1 MSFLSIIIPS
11 FNSEKFIAETLDS
24 VCIKTEH
31 QIEVI
36 VVDAASN
43 DNTLNILDKYKE
55 SIDVLISEPDKGQ
68 ANAIQKGFRIAK
80 GKYVTWI
87 NSDDTLNL
95 KKVISNCEFL
105 EKNESYSVIFG
116 DIKIIDE
123 YSRHI
128 ATWTGRKEVGSIIL
142 KPYFS
147 IPQQGTVFR
156 KNVVNHIDIE
166 DLNLH
171 YVFDRFL
178 FVRCLEEYNCYYRS
192 SFLGS
197 FRHHKSSKSIGQIF
211 KWRNDYDKLYDHY
224 ILSEANPI
232 RKLNIKFVKYYFSF
246 IYSAKERNYL
256 ILMYSILNIIF
267 SLPHYKS
274 INNIIYRFFNSYLKK
289 YK

>member
-1 MSFLSIIIPS
+1 MIFLSIIIPS
-11 FNSEKFIAETLDS
+11 FNSEKFITETLDS

-31 QIEVI
+31 QVEII
-36 VVDAASN
+36 VVDAASK

-95 KKVISNCEFL
+95 NKVISNCEFL
-105 EKNESYSVIFG
+105 EKNETYSVIYG

-123 YSRHI
+123 YSRDI
-128 ATWTGRKEVGSIIL
+128 ATWSGRKEVGSIIL
-142 KPYFS
+142 KPYLS

-178 FVRCLEEYNCYYRS
+178 FIRCLDEYKSYYRS
-192 SFLGS
+192 GFLGS
-197 FRHHKSSKSIGQIF
+197 FRHHKISKSIGQIF
-211 KWRNDYDKLYDHY
+211 KWRKDFDKLYDHY
-224 ILSEANPI
+224 ILSESNPI
-232 RKLNIKFVKYYFSF
+232 RKLNIKFVKYYFSL
-246 IYSAKERNYL
+246 N
-256 ILMYSILNIIF
+256 YSIKENNLLMIIISF
-267 SLPHYKS
+267 IQIILSLPHPVTIKS
-274 INNIIYRFFNSYLKK
+274 IVLRFTNTYFRKI
-289 YK
+289 

>member
-24 VCIKTEH
+24 VCIKSDH
-31 QIEVI
+31 QIEII
-36 VVDAASN
+36 VVDAASK
-43 DNTLNILDKYKE
+43 DNTLNILDKYKH
-55 SIDVLISEPDKGQ
+55 SIDILISEPDEGQ
-68 ANAIQKGFRIAK
+68 ANAIQKGFRISK

-105 EKNESYSVIFG
+105 EKNEAYSVIYG

-123 YSRHI
+123 YSRDI
-128 ATWTGRKEVGSIIL
+128 ATWSGRKEVGSIIL

-178 FVRCLEEYNCYYRS
+178 FIRCLDEYKSYYRS
-192 SFLGS
+192 GFLGS
-197 FRHHKSSKSIGQIF
+197 FRHHEISKSIGQIF
-211 KWRNDYDKLYDHY
+211 SWRKEYEKLYDYY
-224 ILSEANPI
+224 ILSEKNSI
-232 RKLNIKFVKYYFSF
+232 RKLNIKFIKYYFSF
-246 IYSAKERNYL
+246 IYSVKERNYL
-256 ILMYSILNIIF
+256 MLMYSIINIIF
-267 SLPHYKS
+267 SVPHFKS
-274 INNIIYRFFNSYLKK
+274 LNNIIYRFINPYLRKNK
-289 YK
+289 

>member
-11 FNSEKFIAETLDS
+11 FNSEKFITETLDS

-31 QIEVI
+31 QIELIVI
-36 VVDAASN
+36 DAASK
-43 DNTLNILDKYKE
+43 DNTLSILDKYAK
-55 SIDVLISEPDKGQ
+55 SIDVLISEPDEGQ
-68 ANAIQKGFRIAK
+68 ANAIQKGFKIAK

-95 KKVISNCEFL
+95 KNVLSNCEFL
-105 EKNESYSVIFG
+105 EKNEVYSVIYG

-123 YSRHI
+123 YSRDI
-128 ATWTGRKEVGSIIL
+128 ATWSGRKEVGSTIL

-166 DLNLH
+166 HLNLH

-178 FVRCLEEYNCYYRS
+178 FIRCLEDYKCYYRS

-211 KWRNDYDKLYDHY
+211 KWRKDYDRLYDHY
-224 ILSEANPI
+224 ILSETKFI
-232 RKLNIKFVKYYFSF
+232 RKLNIKFVKNYFSF
-246 IYSAKERNYL
+246 NYSFKQRNYL
-256 ILMYSILNIIF
+256 IMIYSLINMIISIPHYITIKNIIG
-267 SLPHYKS
+267 
-274 INNIIYRFFNSYLKK
+274 RFTNSYLRKL
-289 YK
+289 